1 MDKKEKNIIKQC
13 SDNGI
18 INVRKLKEIEDYN
31 MVIKVL
37 KENPITLEEYLL
49 NLYKEGKHSELFAF
63 AVDND
68 LNYIKRFYLIKNGQK
83 VLGATL
89 EEAMKYEI
97 AKNPYYRKLATPF
110 YSYMDILISN
120 IRIPNYPNSLLGE
133 INAFKDKFINDLL
146 RKHNHVQQIRDILI
160 KNHIKIN
167 SLRKML
173 EERNFRHL
181 SIDLCSAIEVV
192 LNEKYHLEGGLQET
206 MLEYTKSIC
215 KNEAVKP
222 LLHKLRK
229 YRNKCVH
236 SNKEFD
242 YEEPTYVEFEYL
254 VNYVT
259 NFGYGDDEYE

>member
-1 MDKKEKNIIKQC
+1 
-13 SDNGI
+13 
-18 INVRKLKEIEDYN
+18 
-31 MVIKVL
+31 MVHIKVL

-192 LNEKYHLEGGLQET
+192 LNEKYHL
-206 MLEYTKSIC
+206 
-215 KNEAVKP
+215 
-222 LLHKLRK
+222 
-229 YRNKCVH
+229 
-236 SNKEFD
+236 
-242 YEEPTYVEFEYL
+242 
-254 VNYVT
+254 
-259 NFGYGDDEYE
+259 